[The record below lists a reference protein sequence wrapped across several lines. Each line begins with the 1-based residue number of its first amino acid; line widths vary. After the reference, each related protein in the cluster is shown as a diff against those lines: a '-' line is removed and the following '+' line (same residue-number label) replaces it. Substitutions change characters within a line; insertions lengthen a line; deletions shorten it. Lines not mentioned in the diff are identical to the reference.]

1 MPDEGLGGIPLRDL
15 FRLEAEGQTA
25 ILATGLLS
33 LERSSAPDPAAI
45 EPLMRAAHS
54 LKGAARVVGL
64 DSAERIAHA
73 LEDCLI
79 AAQDHSLPLTGDR
92 VDTLLASVD
101 LIAVIAQVQEAQ
113 AEQWERENAPRVQS
127 IVRDLERILAG
138 PEAPDPIPTPG
149 AAEAPAPAP
158 AEPLPAPEI
167 SAEAPPPAPPEA
179 NAPAE
184 AIPLPPAA
192 DRVVRVGAEN
202 LTRVMALAGESLV
215 VARHLRPILDGH
227 RAVQRLQE
235 EFSDCLAE
243 LEDCRAEGLAADHP
257 RIGRLLER
265 GRRLVASSRDEFSS
279 RLERLEAH
287 ARRGEDLAGRLHRE
301 VIASRIRPLSEGIRG
316 LPRLVR
322 DVARQLGKKAIL
334 EVEGEETGVDRD
346 ILDKLEAPLTHLVR
360 NALDHGLETPDE
372 REAAGK
378 PEAGTIRLEAAHRA
392 GMLRIALR
400 DDGRGV
406 DLARL
411 RATIAGRGLAPP
423 ELVGRFGT
431 SELLDFLLLPGFS
444 TRDEVTDLSGR
455 GVGLDV
461 VRTMIRAVGG
471 SLAVHSEQG
480 RGMEFVLQ
488 LPVTMSVIRALLV
501 RIGGEPYAFPLM
513 RLERIRMAA
522 AAEVERLEGRPFLT
536 IDGRAVGLVGA
547 EQVLGISRATPA
559 ASPFPVVVF
568 GDESQAFGMIVEA
581 ILGECDLNVRPLDP
595 RLGRVPNI
603 SSVAVLEDGL
613 PVPILDVEDLARS
626 IENLVAR
633 RRLAAPALAGE
644 SRPEGGHKA
653 APRILVVDDSI
664 TVRELERQLL
674 EGRGYEVD
682 LAVDGVDGWNALQS
696 GRYDL
701 VVSDVDMPRMDGVQ
715 MIRLI
720 RGEPRLRHV
729 PVVIVSYKERAED
742 RLRGLEAGAN
752 SYLTKGSFH
761 DDTFLET
768 VADLI
773 GEPPGG
779 GKLREDR
786 HRQ

>member
-1 MPDEGLGGIPLRDL
+1 MPDEGFGGIPLRDL
-15 FRLEAEGQTA
+15 FRLEADGQTA
-25 ILATGLLS
+25 ALTTGLLS
-33 LERSSAPDPAAI
+33 LERSGAPNPATI

-54 LKGAARVVGL
+54 LKGAARVVGI

-79 AAQDHSLPLTGDR
+79 AAQDRSLPLTGDR
-92 VDTLLASVD
+92 VDTLLAAVD
-101 LIAVIAQVQEAQ
+101 LIAVIAQVQESH
-113 AEQWERENAPRVQS
+113 AEQWERENAPRIQS
-127 IVRDLERILAG
+127 AVSDLERILAG
-138 PEAPDPIPTPG
+138 DDTPTLSPAATPG
-149 AAEAPAPAP
+149 VVEPPSPSPATANPLAEPAPAP
-158 AEPLPAPEI
+158 P
-167 SAEAPPPAPPEA
+167 
-179 NAPAE
+179 
-184 AIPLPPAA
+184 A

-215 VARHLRPILDGH
+215 VARHLRPILDGA
-227 RAVQRLQE
+227 RALQRLQGE
-235 EFSDCLAE
+235 LSDCFDE

-257 RIGRLLER
+257 RVGRLLER
-265 GRRLVASSRDEFSS
+265 GRRLIASARDEFNS

-322 DVARQLGKKAIL
+322 DVARQLGKQAIL
-334 EVEGEETGVDRD
+334 EVVGEETGVDRD

-360 NALDHGLETPDE
+360 NALDHGLEAPEE

-378 PEAGTIRLEAAHRA
+378 PGIGTIRLEAAHRA
-392 GMLRIALR
+392 GMLRISLR

-411 RATIAGRGLAPP
+411 RATIAAHGLAPP
-423 ELVGRFGT
+423 DLVDRFGAA
-431 SELLDFLLLPGFS
+431 ELLDFLLLPGFS
-444 TRDEVTDLSGR
+444 TREEVTDLSGR

-471 SLAVHSEQG
+471 SLAVRSEPGQ
-480 RGMEFVLQ
+480 GMEFSLQ

-501 RIGGEPYAFPLM
+501 QIGGEPYAFPLM
-513 RLERIRMAA
+513 RLERIRMAS

-547 EQVLGISRATPA
+547 EQVLGIAGATPA
-559 ASPFPVVVF
+559 TSPFPIAVF
-568 GDESQAFGMIVEA
+568 GDGLQTYGMIVEA

-626 IENLVAR
+626 IENLVAG
-633 RRLAAPALAGE
+633 RRLSPPPLAGE
-644 SRPEGGHKA
+644 SLAGGVRDDA
-653 APRILVVDDSI
+653 PPRILVVDDSI

-674 EGRGYEVD
+674 ESRGYRVD

-729 PVVIVSYKERAED
+729 PVVIVSYKEREED

-773 GEPPGG
+773 GEPAGG
-779 GKLREDR
+779 GKAP
-786 HRQ
+786 